1 MTEACQHLHGV
12 LSHLP
17 RLKGE
22 DLVQVPK
29 NGIYVLFERGEAAH
43 GGDRIVRAG
52 THRGQNN
59 LPGRIREHLYKNNKD
74 RSIFRKHV
82 GRCLLAKA
90 GDPFLS
96 QWELDL
102 TAKASRI
109 ANEGKVNKARLQEVE
124 TDVTQYMVQSFS
136 FAVLRFDEE
145 ADRRQYE
152 ESLLSTIYAC
162 PDCGPSETWLGKFH
176 PTSEVIRTCGL
187 WNVQSLAGKVLSCDE
202 AKRLVEAGLSAQ
214 KHDRRIRLCQTR
226 L

>member
-1 MTEACQHLHGV
+1 MTAACQHLHDT
-12 LSHLP
+12 LSRLP
-17 RLKGE
+17 RLKRE
-22 DLVQVPK
+22 DLAQVPK
-29 NGIYVLFERGEAAH
+29 NGIYILFENGEEGH
-43 GGDRIVRAG
+43 DGNRIVRVG

-59 LPGRIREHLYKNNKD
+59 LPGRIREHLYKTNKD

-90 GDPFLS
+90 GDPFLA

-109 ANEGKVNKARLQEVE
+109 LNEGKVNKARLQEVE
-124 TDVTQYMVQSFS
+124 ADVTRYMVDNFS
-136 FAVLRFDEE
+136 FAVLRFDDE

-152 ESLLSTIYAC
+152 ECLLSTIYAC

-176 PTSEVIRTCGL
+176 PSSEVIRKCGL

-202 AKRLVEAGLSAQ
+202 AKRLVEAGLSA
-214 KHDRRIRLCQTR
+214 
-226 L
+226 